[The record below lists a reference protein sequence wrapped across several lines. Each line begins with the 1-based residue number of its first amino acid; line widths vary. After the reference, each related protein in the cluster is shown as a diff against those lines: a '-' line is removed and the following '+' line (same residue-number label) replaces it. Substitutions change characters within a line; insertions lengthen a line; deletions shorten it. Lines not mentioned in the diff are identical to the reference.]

1 MQRAVRLRVWPG
13 EGRTEMETAEIVGV
27 GSELIRGETLDTNTA
42 EVALSLRPYALE
54 VWRTFRVVDDVER
67 LAQTARELWRGARLL
82 VFLGGLGPTP
92 DDVTTE
98 AVARG
103 LGLELAEDPQMLA
116 QIARRFEQM
125 GRTMTER
132 NRKQARKPAAAR
144 WLENPRGTA
153 PGWWLRQEGCDLVVL
168 PGPPA
173 EWKPIWEQLLPKLGL
188 PHSGFVRR
196 TVKTFGLGESQIM
209 ELIADLWD
217 KGVTSGIY
225 AHPDGVYL
233 SAEGEPEATG
243 RWIEEA
249 SQRLADYVWGYDDDT
264 LPALILQRLRGQG
277 ATVATMESLT
287 GGLLAGLLTGVPG
300 SSQSF
305 MGGVVSYSMGAK
317 ARFGV
322 PADTLSAHGA
332 VSAETAAAMAKAARD
347 ALGTTYGIATT
358 GVAGPDTLE
367 GHPVG
372 TVFVGIAGP
381 EGAQARL
388 YRFPPLGREA
398 IRQRSAYA
406 ALAYFWSMRP

>member
-1 MQRAVRLRVWPG
+1 MD
-13 EGRTEMETAEIVGV
+13 TAEIVGV

-42 EVALSLRPYALE
+42 EVARSLRPYALE
-54 VWRTFRVVDDVER
+54 VWRTLRVADNVER
-67 LAQTARELWRGARLL
+67 LAQTARELWNGARLL

-92 DDVTTE
+92 DDVTTA

-103 LGLELAEDPQMLA
+103 LGLELVEDPEMLA
-116 QIARRFEQM
+116 QIASRFEQM

-132 NRKQARKPAAAR
+132 NRKQAQKPKAAR

-153 PGWWLRQEGCDLVVL
+153 PGWWLRQEGRDLVVL

-173 EWKPIWEQLLPKLGL
+173 EWKPIWEEVLPRLNL
-188 PHSGFVRR
+188 PPNGFVRR

-209 ELIADLWD
+209 ELVADLWD
-217 KGVTSGIY
+217 QGVTSGIY

-233 SAEGEPEATG
+233 SAEGEPAAVD
-243 RWIEEA
+243 RWINDV
-249 SQRLADYVWGYDDDT
+249 SHRLAGYVWGYDEDT
-264 LPALILQRLRGQG
+264 LPGLVLRWVRDRN

-287 GGLLAGLLTGVPG
+287 GGLLSGLLTSVPG

-305 MGGVVSYSMGAK
+305 EGGVVSYSMGAK

-322 PADTLSAHGA
+322 PVDTLSAHGA
-332 VSAETAAAMAKAARD
+332 VSAETAAAMAEAAQK

-367 GHPVG
+367 DYPAG
-372 TVFVGIAGP
+372 TVYIGVAGP
-381 EGAQARL
+381 TGAKARL

-406 ALAYFWSMRP
+406 ALAYFWRLRQ